1 MIELTEKNYF
11 SQESN
16 KQWFSVSQFKQ
27 FMKCSARA
35 VAELK
40 GEYIPERG
48 RALVLGSYVDEHLTG
63 TPESM
68 DKFIKENYSELYK
81 KNGEPYADVAQAD
94 EAINRIRNQPLMLQY
109 LRGEYQKIMTGEI
122 AGVPVKIKMDCYKDG
137 EFISDLKYLASLRS
151 PNLFTNVVDYWNYTL
166 QGAVYQEIVYQ
177 NTGKRLPFYLVIATK
192 ENPCHVAVVKIDQ
205 FDMDEQLEI
214 VRQNIGRFNQMKLG
228 LLEPE
233 RCEEYGCDYCTTTK
247 ILTEPIPVEYLAKST
262 REIQAMRGEL

>member
-1 MIELTEKNYF
+1 MTKLTSRNYH
-11 SQESN
+11 SAIAN
-16 KQWFSVSQFKQ
+16 KHWFSVSQFKS
-27 FMKCSARA
+27 FMKCPASAM
-35 VAELK
+35 AELK
-40 GEYIPERG
+40 GEYEPERG

-63 TPESM
+63 NPKSM
-68 DKFIKENYSELYK
+68 ETFIKENYTALYK

-94 EAINRIRNQPLMLQY
+94 EAINRIRNQPLMLKY
-109 LRGEYQKIMTGEI
+109 LTGKFQKIMTGEI
-122 AGVPVKIKMDCYKDG
+122 AGVPVKIKMDCYKEG

-192 ENPCHVAVVKIDQ
+192 EKPCHVAVVKIDQ

-214 VRQNIGRFNQMKLG
+214 VRQNIGRFQQMKLG

-233 RCEEYGCDYCTTTK
+233 RCEEYGCDYCTITK
-247 ILTEPIPVEYLAKST
+247 VLTEPIPVEYLAKST
-262 REIQAMRGEL
+262 REIQAMNGEL

>member
-1 MIELTEKNYF
+1 MVLTESNYY

-16 KQWFSVSQFKQ
+16 ITWFSVSQFKQ
-27 FMKCSARA
+27 FMNCSARA
-35 VAELK
+35 MAELK
-40 GEYIPERG
+40 GDYIPERG

-68 DKFIKENYSELYK
+68 RKFITENYNELYK

-94 EAINRIRNQPLMLQY
+94 EAINRIRNQPLMLKY
-109 LRGEYQKIMTGEI
+109 LTGEFQKMMTGEI
-122 AGVPVKIKMDCYKDG
+122 GGVPFKIKMDCYREG

-166 QGAVYQEIVYQ
+166 QGAVYQEIVFQ

-192 ENPCHVAVVKIDQ
+192 EKPCHVAVVKLDQ

-214 VRQNIGRFNQMKLG
+214 VKANVGRFQQMKLG
-228 LLEPE
+228 IIEPE

-247 ILTEPIPVEYLAKST
+247 VLTEPIPVEYLAKSA
-262 REIQAMRGEL
+262 REINALKGEL

>member
-1 MIELTEKNYF
+1 MQLTENNYF

-16 KQWFSVSQFKQ
+16 ITWFSVSQFKQ
-27 FMKCSARA
+27 FMNCSARA
-35 VAELK
+35 IAELK
-40 GEYIPERG
+40 GDYIPERG

-68 DKFIKENYSELYK
+68 RKFITENYNELYK

-94 EAINRIRNQPLMLQY
+94 EAINRIRNQPLMLKY
-109 LRGEYQKIMTGEI
+109 LRGESQKIMTGEI
-122 AGVPVKIKMDCYKDG
+122 GGVPFKIKMDCYKEG

-166 QGAVYQEIVYQ
+166 QGAVYQEIVFQ

-192 ENPCHVAVVKIDQ
+192 EKPCHVAVVKLDQ

-214 VRQNIGRFNQMKLG
+214 VKANVGRFQQMKLG
-228 LLEPE
+228 LIEPE

-247 ILTEPIPVEYLAKST
+247 VLTEPIPVEYLAKSA
-262 REIQAMRGEL
+262 REINALKGEL

>member
-1 MIELTEKNYF
+1 MLLTEDNYY

-16 KQWFSVSQFKQ
+16 MTWFSVSQFKQ
-27 FMKCSARA
+27 FMNCSARA
-35 VAELK
+35 IAELK
-40 GEYIPERG
+40 GDYIPERG

-68 DKFIKENYSELYK
+68 RKFITENYNELYK

-94 EAINRIRNQPLMLQY
+94 EAINRIRNQPLMLKY
-109 LRGEYQKIMTGEI
+109 LTGEFQKMMTGEI
-122 AGVPVKIKMDCYKDG
+122 GGVPFKIKMDCYKEG
-137 EFISDLKYLASLRS
+137 EFISDLKYLSSLRS

-192 ENPCHVAVVKIDQ
+192 EKPCHVAVVELDQ
-205 FDMDEQLEI
+205 FDMDEQLNI
-214 VRQNIGRFNQMKLG
+214 VKANVGRFNQMKLG
-228 LLEPE
+228 LLPPE

-247 ILTEPIPVEYLAKST
+247 VLTEPIPVEYLAKST
-262 REIQAMRGEL
+262 REIQALKGEL

>member
-1 MIELTEKNYF
+1 MLLTEDNYY

-16 KQWFSVSQFKQ
+16 ITWFSVSQFKQ
-27 FMKCSARA
+27 FMNCSARA
-35 VAELK
+35 IAELK
-40 GEYIPERG
+40 GDYIPEG
-48 RALVLGSYVDEHLTG
+48 ARALVLGSYVDEHLTG

-68 DKFIKENYSELYK
+68 RKFITENYNELYK

-94 EAINRIRNQPLMLQY
+94 EAINRIRNQPLMLKY
-109 LRGEYQKIMTGEI
+109 LTGEFQKMMTGEI
-122 AGVPVKIKMDCYKDG
+122 GGVPFKIKMDCYKEG

-166 QGAVYQEIVYQ
+166 QGAVYQEIVFQ

-192 ENPCHVAVVKIDQ
+192 EKPCHVAVVKLDQ
-205 FDMDEQLEI
+205 FDMDEQLNI
-214 VRQNIGRFNQMKLG
+214 VKANVGRFNQMKLG

-247 ILTEPIPVEYLAKST
+247 VLTEPIPVEYLAKST

>member
-1 MIELTEKNYF
+1 MLLTEDNYY

-16 KQWFSVSQFKQ
+16 ITWFSVSQFKQ
-27 FMKCSARA
+27 FMNCSARA
-35 VAELK
+35 IAELK
-40 GEYIPERG
+40 GDYIPERG

-68 DKFIKENYSELYK
+68 HKFITENYNELYK

-94 EAINRIRNQPLMLQY
+94 EAINRIRNQPLMLKY
-109 LRGEYQKIMTGEI
+109 LTGEFQKMMTGEI
-122 AGVPVKIKMDCYKDG
+122 GGVPFKIKMDCYKEG

-166 QGAVYQEIVYQ
+166 QGAVYQEIVFQ

-192 ENPCHVAVVKIDQ
+192 EKPCHVAVVKLDQ
-205 FDMDEQLEI
+205 FDMDEQLDI
-214 VRQNIGRFNQMKLG
+214 VKANVGRFQQMKLG
-228 LLEPE
+228 LLPPE

-247 ILTEPIPVEYLAKST
+247 VLTEPIPVEYLAKST
-262 REIQAMRGEL
+262 REINALKGEL

>member
-1 MIELTEKNYF
+1 MLLTEDNYY

-16 KQWFSVSQFKQ
+16 ITWFSVSQFKQ
-27 FMKCSARA
+27 FMNCSARA
-35 VAELK
+35 IAELK
-40 GEYIPERG
+40 GDYIPERG

-68 DKFIKENYSELYK
+68 RKFITENYNELYK

-94 EAINRIRNQPLMLQY
+94 EAINRIRNQPLMLKY
-109 LRGEYQKIMTGEI
+109 LSGEFQKMMTGEI
-122 AGVPVKIKMDCYKDG
+122 GGVPFKIKMDCYREG
-137 EFISDLKYLASLRS
+137 EFISDFKYLSSLRS

-166 QGAVYQEIVYQ
+166 QGAVYQEIVFQ

-192 ENPCHVAVVKIDQ
+192 EKPCHVAVVKLDQ
-205 FDMDEQLEI
+205 FDMDEQLNI
-214 VRQNIGRFNQMKLG
+214 VKANVGRFNQMKLG
-228 LLEPE
+228 LIQPE

-247 ILTEPIPVEYLAKST
+247 VLTEPIPVEYLAKST

>member
-1 MIELTEKNYF
+1 MLLTESNYY

-16 KQWFSVSQFKQ
+16 ITWFSVSQFKQ
-27 FMKCSARA
+27 FMNCSARA
-35 VAELK
+35 IAELK
-40 GEYIPERG
+40 GDYIPERG

-68 DKFIKENYSELYK
+68 HKFITENYNELFK
-81 KNGEPYADVAQAD
+81 KNGDPYADVAQAD
-94 EAINRIRNQPLMLQY
+94 EAINRIRNQPLMLKY
-109 LRGEYQKIMTGEI
+109 LTGEFQKIMTGEI
-122 AGVPVKIKMDCYKDG
+122 GGVPFKIKMDCYKEG

-192 ENPCHVAVVKIDQ
+192 EKPCHVAVVKLDQ
-205 FDMDEQLEI
+205 FDMDEQLNI
-214 VRQNIGRFNQMKLG
+214 VKANVGRFNQMKLG
-228 LLEPE
+228 LIEPE

-247 ILTEPIPVEYLAKST
+247 VLTEPIPVEYLAKST
-262 REIQAMRGEL
+262 REIQALRGEL

>member
-1 MIELTEKNYF
+1 MLLTEDNYY

-16 KQWFSVSQFKQ
+16 ITWFSVSQFKQ
-27 FMKCSARA
+27 FMNCSARA
-35 VAELK
+35 IAELK
-40 GEYIPERG
+40 GDYIPERG

-68 DKFIKENYSELYK
+68 RKFITENYNELYK

-94 EAINRIRNQPLMLQY
+94 EAINRIRNQPLMLKY
-109 LRGEYQKIMTGEI
+109 LTGEFQKMMTGEI
-122 AGVPVKIKMDCYKDG
+122 GGVPFKIKMDCYKEG

-192 ENPCHVAVVKIDQ
+192 EKPCHVAVVKLDQ
-205 FDMDEQLEI
+205 FDMDEQLNI
-214 VRQNIGRFNQMKLG
+214 VKANVGRFNQMKLG
-228 LLEPE
+228 IIEPE

-247 ILTEPIPVEYLAKST
+247 VLTEPIPVEYLAKSA
-262 REIQAMRGEL
+262 REINALKGEL

>member
-1 MIELTEKNYF
+1 MRLTETNYYG
-11 SQESN
+11 SKANSEYM
-16 KQWFSVSQFKQ
+16 SVSQFKEFLSCPAQ
-27 FMKCSARA
+27 AI
-35 VAELK
+35 AELR

-48 RALVLGSYVDEHLTG
+48 RALLLGSYVDEHLTG
-63 TPESM
+63 TPKSM
-68 DKFIKENYSELYK
+68 EKFIKENYTLLYK

-94 EAINRIRNQPLMLQY
+94 EAIQRIKKQPLMLKY
-109 LRGEYQKIMTGEI
+109 LTGKHQKIMTGEI
-122 AGVPVKIKMDCYKDG
+122 AGVPVKIKMDCYREG

-192 ENPCHVAVVKIDQ
+192 EKPCHVAVVKLDQ
-205 FDMDEQLEI
+205 FDMDEQLDI
-214 VRQNIGRFNQMKLG
+214 VRNNIGRFQQMKQG
-228 LLEPE
+228 LIEPE

-262 REIQAMRGEL
+262 REIRAMRGEL

>member
-1 MIELTEKNYF
+1 VILTETNYYGTDANI
-11 SQESN
+11 EYM
-16 KQWFSVSQFKQ
+16 SVSQFKA
-27 FMKCSARA
+27 FMSCPARA
-35 VAELK
+35 IAELK

-48 RALVLGSYVDEHLTG
+48 RALLLGNYVDEHLTG

-68 DKFIKENYSELYK
+68 RAFIKENYTLLYK
-81 KNGEPYADVAQAD
+81 KNGEPYADVIQAD
-94 EAINRIRNQPLMLQY
+94 EAIERIKKQPLMMKY
-109 LRGEYQKIMTGEI
+109 LTGNFQTIMTGEV
-122 AGVPVKIKMDCYKDG
+122 AGVPVKIKMDCYREG

-192 ENPCHVAVVKIDQ
+192 EKPCHVAVVKLDQ
-205 FDMDEQLEI
+205 FDMDEQLDI
-214 VRQNIGRFNQMKLG
+214 VKANISRFQQMKLG

-233 RCEEYGCDYCTTTK
+233 RCEEYSCDYCTTTK
-247 ILTEPIPVEYLAKST
+247 ILIEPIPVEYLGKST

>member
-1 MIELTEKNYF
+1 MVLTEDNYY

-16 KQWFSVSQFKQ
+16 ITWFSVSQFKQ
-27 FMKCSARA
+27 FMNCSARA
-35 VAELK
+35 IAELK
-40 GEYIPERG
+40 GDYIPERG

-68 DKFIKENYSELYK
+68 RKFITENYNELYK

-94 EAINRIRNQPLMLQY
+94 EAINRIRNQPLMLKY
-109 LRGEYQKIMTGEI
+109 LNGEFQKMMTGEI
-122 AGVPVKIKMDCYKDG
+122 GGVPFKIKMDCYREG

-166 QGAVYQEIVYQ
+166 QGAVYQEIVFQ

-192 ENPCHVAVVKIDQ
+192 EKPCHVAVVKLDQ

-214 VRQNIGRFNQMKLG
+214 VKANVGRFQQMKLG
-228 LLEPE
+228 IIEPE

-247 ILTEPIPVEYLAKST
+247 VLTEPIPVEYLAKSA
-262 REIQAMRGEL
+262 REIQALKGEL

>member
-1 MIELTEKNYF
+1 MVLTEDNYY

-16 KQWFSVSQFKQ
+16 ITWFSVSQFKQ
-27 FMKCSARA
+27 FMNCSARA
-35 VAELK
+35 IAELK
-40 GEYIPERG
+40 GDYIPERG

-68 DKFIKENYSELYK
+68 RKFITENYNELYK

-94 EAINRIRNQPLMLQY
+94 EAINRIRNQPLMLKY
-109 LRGEYQKIMTGEI
+109 LTGEFQKMMTGEI
-122 AGVPVKIKMDCYKDG
+122 GGVPFKIKMDCYKEG
-137 EFISDLKYLASLRS
+137 EFISDLKYLSSLRS

-192 ENPCHVAVVKIDQ
+192 EKPCHVAVVKLDQ

-214 VRQNIGRFNQMKLG
+214 VQANVGRFQQMKLG
-228 LLEPE
+228 LIEPE

-247 ILTEPIPVEYLAKST
+247 VLTEPIPVEYLAKSA
-262 REIQAMRGEL
+262 REINALKGEL

>member
-1 MIELTEKNYF
+1 MVLTEDNYY

-16 KQWFSVSQFKQ
+16 ITWFSVSQFKQ
-27 FMKCSARA
+27 FMNCSARA
-35 VAELK
+35 IAELK
-40 GEYIPERG
+40 GDYIPERG

-68 DKFIKENYSELYK
+68 RKFITENYNELYK

-94 EAINRIRNQPLMLQY
+94 EAINRIRNQPLMLKY
-109 LRGEYQKIMTGEI
+109 LTGEFQKIMTGEI
-122 AGVPVKIKMDCYKDG
+122 GGVPFKIKMDCYKEG
-137 EFISDLKYLASLRS
+137 EFISDLKYLSSLRS

-192 ENPCHVAVVKIDQ
+192 EKPCHVAVVKLEQ
-205 FDMDEQLEI
+205 FDMDEQLDI
-214 VRQNIGRFNQMKLG
+214 VKANVGRFQQMKLG
-228 LLEPE
+228 IIPPQ
-233 RCEEYGCDYCTTTK
+233 RCEEYSCDYCTITK
-247 ILTEPIPVEYLAKST
+247 VLTEPIPVEYLAKST